1 MERLPGCHEPISNI
15 LDSNL
20 GTPAFR
26 LLRDEDAHDLD
37 GAPGHDP
44 PAPPPRD
51 GSGSGQLPHAWGA
64 QFWPAQSSFAAVDL
78 RDGQGRAPPP
88 PPAQPAQHAR
98 HRRESA
104 RPGTR
109 SVPRPAAWPG
119 VVAKFFSLRCQLRSG
134 RLRVLR
140 TKTQLAQSTP
150 HGRASR
156 RRPPSPKVHLRS
168 GISAC
173 RPRSTSA
180 PSRGAAPS
188 SRRL

>member
-1 MERLPGCHEPISNI
+1 MIQIFDTRVSATARRGREQMAPREM
-15 LDSNL
+15 
-20 GTPAFR
+20 TR
-26 LLRDEDAHDLD
+26 LLLLLAMVQGLASFPMHGSHDF
-37 GAPGHDP
+37 G
-44 PAPPPRD
+44 
-51 GSGSGQLPHAWGA
+51 
-64 QFWPAQSSFAAVDL
+64 L
-78 RDGQGRAPPP
+78 RRAPSLRSICATGRGERPLHLLRNQLNTRDTAANQR
-88 PPAQPAQHAR
+88 AQVR
-98 HRRESA
+98 
-104 RPGTR
+104 
-109 SVPRPAAWPG
+109 VPCPKPAAWPG

-140 TKTQLAQSTP
+140 TKTQLAKSTP
-150 HGRASR
+150 HGRESR